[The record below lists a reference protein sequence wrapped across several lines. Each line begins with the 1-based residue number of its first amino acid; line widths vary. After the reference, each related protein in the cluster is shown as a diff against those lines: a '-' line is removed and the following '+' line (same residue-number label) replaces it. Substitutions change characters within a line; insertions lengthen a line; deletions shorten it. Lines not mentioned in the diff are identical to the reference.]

1 MDEASARWFVPKT
14 VKNGFHSSFV
24 YWRARLPLNA
34 TNPPEAI
41 SRNAAIR
48 TVCQVQDE
56 GCTIFARPPTI
67 KKLNNAAAT
76 MNSAL
81 ATISRR
87 AIFVTS
93 PNQARAGTQTNW
105 ASIRRRSRDL
115 SRLHRS

>member
-1 MDEASARWFVPKT
+1 MRVPKM
-14 VKNGFHSSFV
+14 VKNGFYSSFV

-41 SRNAAIR
+41 SRNATR
-48 TVCQVQDE
+48 RSVCQVQDE

-67 KKLNNAAAT
+67 KKLNNAAAA

-87 AIFVTS
+87 AIFVTHLTICARAEDVWLS
-93 PNQARAGTQTNW
+93 PNSQRCEQG
-105 ASIRRRSRDL
+105 
-115 SRLHRS
+115 RLR